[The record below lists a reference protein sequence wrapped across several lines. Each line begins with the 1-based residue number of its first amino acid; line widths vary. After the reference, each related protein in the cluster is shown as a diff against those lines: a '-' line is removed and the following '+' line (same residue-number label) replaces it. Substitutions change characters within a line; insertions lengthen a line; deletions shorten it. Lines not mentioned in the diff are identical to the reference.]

1 MRIAK
6 WRIALVGAALVALG
20 VAGAGMVVAAPSVPA
35 AGPSADAARQ
45 APDGMRR
52 LARDRHIVHGVVTV
66 EKKDGTLVTIQL
78 DRGIVAS
85 VGGGSLTI
93 SEKGGRTE
101 AVTTST
107 DTRVRKGGAKSD
119 LSKLAVGDTV
129 VVTSELSGSTPV
141 AKLIVV
147 PRPLP
152 KAQP

>member
-20 VAGAGMVVAAPSVPA
+20 VAGAGMVVAAPPVPA
-35 AGPSADAARQ
+35 AGPSADAAQ
-45 APDGMRR
+45 QTPDGVRR

-78 DRGIVAS
+78 DRGTVAS

-101 AVTTST
+101 TVTTNT
-107 DTRVRKGGAKSD
+107 DTRVRKDGAKSD